1 MFGKHYYN
9 KTIRNTI
16 AVFGTLFNNIKIGR
30 TGPNGTLVNQ
40 ERVPIAY
47 GPRQKYLER
56 VLQRPDLR
64 EDKVAIK
71 LPRMAFEAE
80 APVYDAERQL
90 PKLNTALAGNSVVWV
105 PAPYRIPMN
114 LSIMARNE
122 EEALQIVEQIIPYF
136 RPSLGVRIRPVDGQ
150 PDIVDDIKIT
160 LQSVSKEDNYE
171 GEFTEKRVI
180 IYTLSFDVLINIYG
194 YIDPQDLSANAGG
207 LIKKS
212 IIRINEHTSI
222 THEVNPSEANADDE
236 FVIDISIL
244 EDLGYDQI

>member
-1 MFGKHYYN
+1 MFGQHHYN
-9 KTIRNTI
+9 KTIRNTM

-30 TGPNGTLVNQ
+30 TGPNGTLINQ

-71 LPRMAFEAE
+71 LPRMAFEAD
-80 APVYDAERQL
+80 APVYDSERQL
-90 PKLNTALAGNSVVWV
+90 PKLHTARAGNSRVWM
-105 PAPYRIPMN
+105 PAPYRIPIN
-114 LSIMARNE
+114 LSLMARNE

-136 RPSLGVRIRPVDGQ
+136 KPSLSLRIRPVDGQ
-150 PDIVDDIKIT
+150 PDILDEIKIT
-160 LQSVSKEDNYE
+160 LQSIMKEDNYE

-194 YIDPQDLSANAGG
+194 YIDPQDLENSNNG

-212 IIRINEHTSI
+212 IIRINDSSSI
-222 THEVNPSEANADDE
+222 THAVNPIEANKDDE
-236 FVIDISIL
+236 FVIDVSIL
-244 EDLGYDQI
+244 EDLGYDQV